1 MKKAQLFEF
10 LASIARSGGGE
21 AMEAQYLLPYIKG
34 LSKGEFKEKVE
45 ARIRHLENL
54 IEEEPFYRKL
64 RKGMLNTDKK
74 ILERIFDWR

>member
-1 MKKAQLFEF
+1 VKKAQLFEF

>member
-1 MKKAQLFEF
+1 VKKAQLFEF
-10 LASIARSGGGE
+10 ISSIARSEGGE

-34 LSKGEFKEKVE
+34 LNKGEFKEKVE
-45 ARIRHLENL
+45 ERIRHLESL

-64 RKGMLNTDKK
+64 RKGMLETDKK

>member
-1 MKKAQLFEF
+1 VKKAQLFEF

-34 LSKGEFKEKVE
+34 LKKCEFKEKVE
-45 ARIRHLENL
+45 ERIRHLESL
-54 IEEEPFYRKL
+54 IEEEPFHKKL
-64 RKGMLNTDKK
+64 RKGMLATDRK

>member
-34 LSKGEFKEKVE
+34 LKKCEFKEKVE
-45 ARIRHLENL
+45 ERIRHLESL
-54 IEEEPFYRKL
+54 IEEEPFHKKL
-64 RKGMLNTDKK
+64 RKGMLATDRK